1 MILPY
6 NESMMTDPK
15 TQPLPDG
22 ENPLIEEI
30 KDSLLM
36 RELMNEMFAEDEVT
50 HEHGGTE
57 PEGD

>member
-1 MILPY
+1 
-6 NESMMTDPK
+6 MMTDPK
-15 TQPLPDG
+15 NKQIPEN

-36 RELMNEMFAEDEVT
+36 RELMSEMFAEDEVT